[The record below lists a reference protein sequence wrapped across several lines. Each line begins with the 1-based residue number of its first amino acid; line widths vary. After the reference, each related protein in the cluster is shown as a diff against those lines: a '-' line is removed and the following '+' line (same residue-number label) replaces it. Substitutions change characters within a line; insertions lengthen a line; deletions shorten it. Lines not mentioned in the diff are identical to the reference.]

1 MKPDYPGQQ
10 NTCLPRSGMF
20 GALWESPKG
29 RKRSKRESPNCSEGF
44 KSNRAVLLQGQGC
57 GLVWLGQSLAYS
69 HHWRGASEG
78 PGHLVLTQGRG
89 VVNTVNYLIRP
100 RRLWHNKP
108 QTYLNENSTGPQT
121 GLGRTRKSC
130 PVGADLTLNPPHGYA
145 CWRLSWRREAW
156 SNWNLDFQLDPISM
170 PGLLRSFG
178 DWEESSDQRQWKVPV
193 WSWK

>member
-1 MKPDYPGQQ
+1 
-10 NTCLPRSGMF
+10 MF

-44 KSNRAVLLQGQGC
+44 KSNRAVLLRGQGC
-57 GLVWLGQSLAYS
+57 GLVWLCQRLAYS
-69 HHWRGASEG
+69 HCGREHRRVQVIY
-78 PGHLVLTQGRG
+78 LVLTQGRG

-100 RRLWHNKP
+100 RRLWYNNP

-130 PVGADLTLNPPHGYA
+130 PMGADLTLNPPHGYA
-145 CWRLSWRREAW
+145 CWRLSWTREAW

-178 DWEESSDQRQWKVPV
+178 DWKESSDQRQWKVPV